1 MNNEAQIQN
10 EIDTMARTIW
20 GEARG
25 EGLNGMTAVG
35 LVILNRVKKAKK
47 LGGFWWGNDI
57 ESVCKKAYQ
66 FSCWNQ
72 NDPNYK
78 KLLSID
84 TTDESFAT
92 AKRISARLIRIEKQ
106 NDITNGANH
115 YHTANISPKWSI
127 GEIPVAVI
135 GNHVFYRL

>member
-1 MNNEAQIQN
+1 MNNEAQIQS

-25 EGLNGMTAVG
+25 EGLNGMTGVG
-35 LVILNRVKKAKK
+35 LVILNRVKKSKK

-57 ESVCKKAYQ
+57 VAVCKKPYQ
-66 FSCWNQ
+66 FSCWNE
-72 NDPNYK
+72 NDPNYQ

-92 AKRISARLIRIEKQ
+92 AKRISARLIRIE
-106 NDITNGANH
+106 NHDDITDGANH
-115 YHTANISPKWSI
+115 YHTVNISPKWSI
-127 GEIPVAVI
+127 GESPVAVI